1 MEIAVPSPTRLIS
14 HSLLGQTY
22 KIKREVNQNDDING
36 LPLTK
41 ETPAS
46 LESEIKADISSLN
59 KNKIDYQVNLETNEL
74 VIRVLDSESGE
85 VIRQIPDEEFL
96 RLTSRITEFNQKILN
111 TSM

>member
-1 MEIAVPSPTRLIS
+1 MVVIS
-14 HSLLGQTY
+14 
-22 KIKREVNQNDDING
+22 II
-36 LPLTK
+36 PLN
-41 ETPAS
+41 PP
-46 LESEIKADISSLN
+46 EIKVAISSLN